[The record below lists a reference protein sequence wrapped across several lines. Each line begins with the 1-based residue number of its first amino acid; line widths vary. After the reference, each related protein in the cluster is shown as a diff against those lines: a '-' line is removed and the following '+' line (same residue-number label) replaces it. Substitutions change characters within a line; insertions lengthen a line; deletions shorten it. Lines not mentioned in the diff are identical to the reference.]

1 MNHVWLQGQNSELVQ
16 IFNTQAGDVT
26 AYDGC
31 FPKPKQFYFA
41 DKHPQKI
48 SITTKSIRVSI
59 LVSFI
64 FRLVAR
70 HRQREVQIQ
79 GKMRLTQIKES
90 QTKKMVQESKK
101 SVFRAQHNSRW
112 VIDGSSMSNQ
122 LHQ

>member
-1 MNHVWLQGQNSELVQ
+1 MDEISCGFSVFSDFLRGFAVSNRALRPPP
-16 IFNTQAGDVT
+16 QASDVT

-48 SITTKSIRVSI
+48 SITTKSIRVCI

-70 HRQREVQIQ
+70 HRQQEVQIQ

-101 SVFRAQHNSRW
+101 SFFRP
-112 VIDGSSMSNQ
+112 
-122 LHQ
+122 